1 MNYFTIRNNYTY
13 NSFMKQLIA
22 VNYCQ
27 SNDLL
32 ICTFD
37 PANIVSKTKDSSD
50 PTDSDRSSVD
60 CKPGKICYVNKRDS
74 IISFGFLMNISYIST
89 TD

>member
-13 NSFMKQLIA
+13 NSFMRQLIA
-22 VNYCQ
+22 VNYFQ

-60 CKPGKICYVNKRDS
+60 CKAGKICYVNKRDS

>member
-13 NSFMKQLIA
+13 NSFMRQLIA
-22 VNYCQ
+22 VNYFQ

-50 PTDSDRSSVD
+50 PTDSDL
-60 CKPGKICYVNKRDS
+60 K
-74 IISFGFLMNISYIST
+74 F
-89 TD
+89 

>member
-22 VNYCQ
+22 VNYFQ

-60 CKPGKICYVNKRDS
+60 CKAG
-74 IISFGFLMNISYIST
+74 
-89 TD
+89 